1 MSDRRS
7 ERTALLL
14 LSATAVLLIGG
25 QLLTW
30 SSEDGA
36 LSVLVLLL
44 ILIWAGVIGVRVLRF
59 LRRDDEPEER
69 RPGGPA

>member
-36 LSVLVLLL
+36 FSVLVLLL
-44 ILIWAGVIGVRVLRF
+44 LLIWAGVIGVRVLRF

>member
-14 LSATAVLLIGG
+14 LSATAVLLVGG

-30 SSEDGA
+30 SAEDGA
-36 LSVLVLLL
+36 FSVLVLLL
-44 ILIWAGVIGVRVLRF
+44 LLIWAGVIGVRVLRF

>member
-36 LSVLVLLL
+36 FSVLVLLL
-44 ILIWAGVIGVRVLRF
+44 LLIWAGVIGVRVLRF
-59 LRRDDEPEER
+59 LRRDDGPEER
-69 RPGGPA
+69 RPDGPA

>member
-36 LSVLVLLL
+36 FSVLVLLL

>member
-7 ERTALLL
+7 ERTALVL

-36 LSVLVLLL
+36 FSVLVLLL
-44 ILIWAGVIGVRVLRF
+44 LLIWAGVIGVRVVRF
-59 LRRDDEPEER
+59 LRRDGEPGDR
-69 RPGGPA
+69 RPGSPG

>member
-7 ERTALLL
+7 ERTALVL

-36 LSVLVLLL
+36 SSVLVLLL
-44 ILIWAGVIGVRVLRF
+44 LLIWAGVIGVRVVRF
-59 LRRDDEPEER
+59 LRREDEPEDR
-69 RPGGPA
+69 HPDGPA

>member
-1 MSDRRS
+1 MSDRHS

-25 QLLTW
+25 QLLSW

-36 LSVLVLLL
+36 FSVLVLLL
-44 ILIWAGVIGVRVLRF
+44 LLIWAGVIGVRVLRF

-69 RPGGPA
+69 RPDGPA

>member
-7 ERTALLL
+7 ERTALVL

-30 SSEDGA
+30 SSDDGA
-36 LSVLVLLL
+36 SSVLVLLL
-44 ILIWAGVIGVRVLRF
+44 LLIWAGVIGVRAVRF
-59 LRRDDEPEER
+59 LRRGGER
-69 RPGGPA
+69 EDRHPDAPG

>member
-7 ERTALLL
+7 ERTALVL

-30 SSEDGA
+30 SSDDGA
-36 LSVLVLLL
+36 FSALVFLLL
-44 ILIWAGVIGVRVLRF
+44 LVWAGVIGVRVLRF
-59 LRRDDEPEER
+59 LRRDDEPEDR
-69 RPGGPA
+69 DPDGPA

>member
-1 MSDRRS
+1 MPDRRS

-36 LSVLVLLL
+36 FSVLVLLL
-44 ILIWAGVIGVRVLRF
+44 LLIWAGVIGVRVLRF

-69 RPGGPA
+69 RPDGPA